1 MSDRLFFPLIAALF
15 VAMVALAAV
24 WPQGLGDRSPPPF
37 GHTPVQQTA
46 AAKAAMDRETK
57 ASEQRLNA
65 ARNAVADAQAQA
77 ISPTK

>member
-1 MSDRLFFPLIAALF
+1 MTDRLFFPLLAALF

-37 GHTPVQQTA
+37 GHQPIQQTA
-46 AAKAAMDRETK
+46 AVKAAMDRETQ

-65 ARNAVADAQAQA
+65 ARNAVADAQTQA

>member
-1 MSDRLFFPLIAALF
+1 MTDRLFFPLLAALF

-37 GHTPVQQTA
+37 GHQPIQQPA
-46 AAKAAMDRETK
+46 AVTAAMDRETQ

-65 ARNAVADAQAQA
+65 ARNAVADAQTQA